1 MPQNVGRDHP
11 MTILVTGANRGLG
24 LELTRQYAAAGH
36 RVLACSRSLAEAP
49 ACAGAVI
56 WKALD
61 TGKAESIESLAADLA
76 AAPVDI
82 LINNAARRG
91 DTGGLDALSPDDFL
105 ATIRVNT
112 LGPLLMVKAFR
123 PHLERG
129 RRRIVANISSRAGSV
144 AEGLDADGDYAY
156 RCSKSALNIATAKL
170 AFDHKLIFLALHP
183 GWVKTDMGGPGAE
196 VTVAESARGL
206 RALIDAARHED
217 SGSFRCF
224 DGSRIGW

>member
-1 MPQNVGRDHP
+1 MRDMQHGSP
-11 MTILVTGANRGLG
+11 MTVLVTGANRGLG

-36 RVLACSRSLAEAP
+36 RVLACSRQPEDAP
-49 ACAGAVI
+49 APTGNVT
-56 WKALD
+56 WKVLD
-61 TGKAESIESLAADLA
+61 TGRAESIEALAADLA
-76 AAPVDI
+76 SEAIDI

-91 DTGGLDALSPDDFL
+91 DTGGLDTLSTDDFL
-105 ATIRVNT
+105 ATIRVNA

-156 RCSKSALNIATAKL
+156 RCSKAALNIATAKL
-170 AFDHKLIFLALHP
+170 AFDYKLIFLALHP
-183 GWVKTDMGGPGAE
+183 GWVKTDMGGPEAE

-206 RALIDAARHED
+206 RDLIEAARPPD
-217 SGSFRCF
+217 SGSFRAF
-224 DGSRIGW
+224 DGATINW

>member
-1 MPQNVGRDHP
+1 MTRNLENGHP

-24 LELTRQYAAAGH
+24 LELTRQYADAGH
-36 RVLACSRSLAEAP
+36 RVLACNRRPADAP
-49 ACAGAVI
+49 ALAGSVT
-56 WKALD
+56 WKTLD
-61 TGKAESIESLAADLA
+61 TGEAESIEALATDLA
-76 AAPVDI
+76 AQPVDV

-91 DTGGLDALSPDDFL
+91 DTGGLDTLSTDDFL
-105 ATIRVNT
+105 TTLRINT

-156 RCSKSALNIATAKL
+156 RCSKAALNIATAKL
-170 AFDHKLIFLALHP
+170 AFDYRLIFLALHP
-183 GWVKTDMGGPGAE
+183 GWVKTDMGGPQADLP
-196 VTVAESARGL
+196 VTESAQGL
-206 RALIDAARHED
+206 RAVIDAAAPGNN
-217 SGSFRCF
+217 GSFRSF